1 MGTDFN
7 VINWIIVL
15 IFVGG
20 LFRLFFGGGAT
31 PASDDKPHGPG
42 YYASR
47 EEAERHGARF
57 HSNSAGID
65 YSLYEDGP
73 GHYD

>member
-20 LFRLFFGGGAT
+20 LSRLFIGGSAT
-31 PASDDKPHGPG
+31 ADHDDKPHGPG
-42 YYASR
+42 YYTNR
-47 EEAERHGARF
+47 DEAERHGARF
-57 HSNSAGID
+57 HSNSAGSN
-65 YSLYEDGP
+65 YSLYENGP